1 MEYIMGKKL
10 ANISWDMNIIKT
22 LCKINEYKGEQ
33 IIYKKQS
40 KNMVS
45 TITEEAIT
53 KFVYDTHIDNFMGG
67 EENLIKLINN
77 EITPQSREEIAVVE
91 FRDVIK
97 TVNSAYEDIK
107 INSQTILELHGYLH
121 RYSLV
126 RGGRYRNEDINFY
139 NMERNNLV
147 ENIQTNSN
155 LNMEEC
161 IEKEVEYICDTYYK
175 LIEEDKIQELIIIAA
190 FIRDFISISPFK
202 EDNIKMAKILTLL
215 LLNKSGYEVGR
226 FTSLGKLYD
235 DSNQLLFRKLISTKD
250 DFESES
256 NDIKKWVEYFLSF
269 VEKSYEDLSDEM
281 NLAVNKKETKTRR
294 IEKIIN
300 STLGYFTKD
309 DIRNQCP
316 DIPEPTINRVFNN
329 LRKSGKIEVVAK
341 GRSAKW
347 KKK

>member
-45 TITEEAIT
+45 TTTEEAIT

-161 IEKEVEYICDTYYK
+161 LEKEVEYICDTYYK
-175 LIEEDKIQELIIIAA
+175 LIEEEKIQELIIIAA
-190 FIRDFISISPFK
+190 FIRDFISIWPFK

-235 DSNQLLFRKLISTKD
+235 DSNQLLFRNLISTKD

>member
-45 TITEEAIT
+45 TTTEEAIT

-161 IEKEVEYICDTYYK
+161 LEKEVEYICDTYYK

-235 DSNQLLFRKLISTKD
+235 DSNQLLFRNLISTKD

>member
-161 IEKEVEYICDTYYK
+161 LEKEVEYICDTYYK

-256 NDIKKWVEYFLSF
+256 NDIKRWVEYFLSF